1 MKFKT
6 VVKVLAAASIAIA
19 GASTSVNAAEPIKIG
34 SVLSTTGPAA
44 FLGNPQYKTLQ
55 MYVDSINKD
64 GGLLDRQLELI
75 IYDDASDAAK
85 ANSFAKR
92 LIYNDDVDVII
103 GGTTTGSTMSM
114 LPLAEKG
121 ETPFISMAGAISI
134 VDPVRKWVFKTPLTD
149 RIVAEKLLLDMK
161 DRGFTKIA
169 LLSETSGFGQSG
181 KKETELMAKKVGVD
195 IVQEE
200 TYGPKDTDINPQ
212 LTKIKN
218 NQQAQALLIFGI
230 GQGPAIAV
238 RNYKQQSMSLP
249 LYLTHGVCSDEFIK
263 LAGDAAE
270 GARLPC
276 AAMLVADSLSADDPQ
291 KEVVSEYVESFTKMW
306 DADVSNFGGNAY
318 DGLMLY
324 VDAVKR
330 AGTTDKA
337 KVRDAIE
344 NTKGLMLTAGE
355 FNLSADDHVGLD
367 VNAYRILEVKD
378 GHWALAN

>member
-1 MKFKT
+1 MMFKKIA
-6 VVKVLAAASIAIA
+6 KVFAVTTIALI
-19 GASTSVNAAEPIKIG
+19 GVNANAEEPIKIG

-44 FLGNPQYKTLQ
+44 FLGDPQIKTLE
-55 MYVDSINKD
+55 MYIDSINED
-64 GGLLDRQLELI
+64 GGLLGRPLKLV

-114 LPLAEKG
+114 IPLAEKG

-134 VDPVRKWVFKTPLTD
+134 VEPIRKWVFKTPLTD
-149 RIVAEKLLLDMK
+149 RIVAEKLLLDMQ
-161 DRGFTKIA
+161 DRGLNKIA

-181 KKETELMAKKVGVD
+181 KKETGLMAKKVGVE
-195 IVQEE
+195 IVEEE
-200 TYGPKDTDINPQ
+200 TYGPKDTDMSPQ

-218 NQQAQALLIFGI
+218 NPDVQAILIFGI
-230 GQGPAIAV
+230 GQGPAIAT
-238 RNYKQQSMSLP
+238 RNYQQQSMDQP

-263 LAGDAAE
+263 LAGNAAE

-276 AAMLVADSLSADDPQ
+276 AAMLVSDALDDDDPQ
-291 KEVVSEYVESFTKMW
+291 KPVVSEYVESFKQKW
-306 DADVSNFGGNAY
+306 DSDVSNFGGNAY
-318 DGLMLY
+318 DGLMMY

-330 AGTTDKA
+330 AGTTDKS

-344 NTKGLMLTAGE
+344 STEGLMLTAGE
-355 FNLSADDHVGLD
+355 FNMSPDNHMGLD
-367 VNAYRILEVKD
+367 VNAYRILEIKD
-378 GHWALAN
+378 GNWSLAN